1 MRSEMTLE
9 SRLQKHYQEH
19 GLSKEEYLNSID
31 SIINEAPDLFT
42 ALQND
47 HFD

>member
-1 MRSEMTLE
+1 MALE
-9 SRLQKHYQEH
+9 ADLQKHYQEH
-19 GLSKEEYLNSID
+19 GLSKEEYLDNID
-31 SIINEAPDLFT
+31 SIINEAPDLFA